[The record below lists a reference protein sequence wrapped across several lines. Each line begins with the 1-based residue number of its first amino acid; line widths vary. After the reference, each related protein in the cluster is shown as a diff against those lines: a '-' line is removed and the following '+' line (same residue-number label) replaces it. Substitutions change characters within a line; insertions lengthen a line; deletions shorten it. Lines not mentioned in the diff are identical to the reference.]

1 MPIGMPIGMIVM
13 QRGKLAVVLAGL
25 LVAAGAAGSASAA
38 DEVLPKHINRD
49 TLRAVRDGLDYL
61 ARTQGSDGGWH
72 DAGGQAYPVAVS
84 ALAGMALLAGGNT
97 PTRGHYAQQVKGV
110 TEYLIGCSTDT
121 GLITGPNQE
130 SGRPMHGHGLR

>member
-1 MPIGMPIGMIVM
+1 MWRMPY
-13 QRGKLAVVLAGL
+13 GKLGLVLAGL
-25 LVAAGAAGSASAA
+25 LALVGGASRMAQAA

-49 TLRAVRDGLDYL
+49 ALKGVRDGLDYL

-110 TEYLIGCSTDT
+110 TE
-121 GLITGPNQE
+121 
-130 SGRPMHGHGLR
+130 